1 MSNHGVGSSARSV
14 RGRDEKAAAL
24 DVFVKDSLAKERAV
38 ATAKMNKL
46 KELRLAKEISDEAAA
61 VPAPPAP
68 PKKKKP
74 LKRAPRG

>member
-24 DVFVKDSLAKERAV
+24 DVFVKDSLAKERAT

-46 KELRLAKEISDEAAA
+46 KELRLAKEISEEAAA

-68 PKKKKP
+68 PKKRP